1 MSTGDSAPATSQA
14 RRRAAIPADPGED
27 ELARYWSLT
36 PADLAAV
43 AMCRGPDQCRRFAL
57 QLCAVRAQ
65 GRFLD
70 DYRQAPIKIVN
81 HLSRQLGLPPVLFLD
96 RSGREPA
103 ERVQAQR
110 IRRHLGLSRFDKEAE
125 GKLRDWLRAGAVEG
139 RTGPELLVEAE
150 AKLRSWLVVLP
161 GASTLERTVASVV
174 ANTALD
180 IFATISERLPE
191 KLRADIDLL
200 LEVPEG
206 DARSSLFRLKD
217 YQKSASAGV
226 IKGDIAGCGLSNN
239 CSARARALRRSVRIS
254 FDSSASSGGATMP
267 VTCAVLPSRSG
278 TRWWPATCLNPARR

>member
-27 ELARYWSLT
+27 ELARNWSLT

-43 AMCRGPDQCRRFAL
+43 AVCRGSDQRRRFAL

-139 RTGPELLVEAE
+139 APRPSCW
-150 AKLRSWLVVLP
+150 LRPKKAAQLAIMLP
-161 GASTLERTVASVV
+161 GASTLERIVASVV
-174 ANTALD
+174 AHTALD
-180 IFATISERLPE
+180 LFATISERLPE

-200 LEVPEG
+200 LRCRKETRAPACSDSRTIRSRQTPE
-206 DARSSLFRLKD
+206 
-217 YQKSASAGV
+217 
-226 IKGDIAGCGLSNN
+226 
-239 CSARARALRRSVRIS
+239 
-254 FDSSASSGGATMP
+254 
-267 VTCAVLPSRSG
+267 
-278 TRWWPATCLNPARR
+278 